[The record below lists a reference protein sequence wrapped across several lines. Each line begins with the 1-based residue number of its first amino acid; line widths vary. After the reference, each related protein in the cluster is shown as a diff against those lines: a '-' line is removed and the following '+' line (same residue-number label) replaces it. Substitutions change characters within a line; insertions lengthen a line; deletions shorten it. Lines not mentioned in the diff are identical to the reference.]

1 MGLTSI
7 GDLAQSLMLKR
18 QNTAAKADLQRLT
31 TMLTTGKVTD
41 AATHL
46 RGNLA
51 PLAALDASLARLD
64 GYAQVTAEASRSGA
78 AVQQVLALVD
88 KAAVGLGPAL
98 LTAGQGGA
106 GSVLTGAALQA
117 GQVLD
122 QVVSALNTRVA
133 DRSLLSGVA
142 DDKPA
147 LVDAATLLSQAGAAV
162 ANAVGAAGIDA
173 ALQDWLDDPAGFLAQ
188 SYQGGAARAP
198 LAIAEGEVARLDVT
212 AADPA
217 LRGTLKG
224 VLMGALLNRGVLAG
238 QPQARADLA
247 RLAGETLAET
257 AAERAHLGARVG
269 IAEQRIEAAAARNLA
284 EASTLAMVRNGMVG
298 VDGYDTAT
306 ALQETQAR
314 LETLY
319 TLTARLSRLKLADY
333 L

>member
-7 GDLAQSLMLKR
+7 GDLAQSLVLKR
-18 QNTAAKADLQRLT
+18 QNTAAKADLQRLS

-41 AATHL
+41 ASTHL

-51 PLAALDASLARLD
+51 PLAALDATLSRLE
-64 GYAQVTAEASRSGA
+64 GYAQVTAEASRNAA
-78 AVQQVLALVD
+78 AVQDILGLVD
-88 KAAVGLGPAL
+88 KATAGLGPAL

-106 GSVLTGAALQA
+106 GSILTGAALQA
-117 GQVLD
+117 DQVLD
-122 QVVSALNTRVA
+122 QIVSALNTRVA
-133 DRSLLSGVA
+133 DRSLLAGVA
-142 DDKPA
+142 DDRPA
-147 LVDAATLLSQAGAAV
+147 LVDTESLLAQAAAAV
-162 ANAVGAAGIDA
+162 AGAVGAAGVDA
-173 ALQDWLDDPAGFLAQ
+173 ALQDWLDDPAGFVAQ
-188 SYQGGAARAP
+188 AYRGDAPRAP
-198 LAIAEGEVARLDVT
+198 LPVAEGEVARLDVT

-247 RLAGETLAET
+247 RRAGETLAES
-257 AAERAHLGARVG
+257 APDRAHLAARVG
-269 IAEQRIEAAAARNLA
+269 IAQQRIEAAAARNSA
-284 EASTLAMVRNGMVG
+284 EATTLAMARGGMVG

-306 ALQETQAR
+306 ALQEAQTR

-319 TLTARLSRLKLADY
+319 TLTARLSRLNLSDY